1 MVSKAVPLLLNRR
14 TNIIHGFINYD
25 RLLWAVNLED
35 FKMRLYDLQ
44 KVWDSDV
51 VKWLEDSIPELT
63 AYQKE
68 EIRNK
73 EIVRFAPFYFMKRT
87 KKVNNILTR
96 FSVIFLLPV
105 LILLIIGL
113 PINFFIT
120 GKWGYS
126 ERMRWYGKW
135 VSACGL

>member
-1 MVSKAVPLLLNRR
+1 
-14 TNIIHGFINYD
+14 
-25 RLLWAVNLED
+25 
-35 FKMRLYDLQ
+35 MRLYDLQ

-51 VKWLEDSIPELT
+51 VKWLEESIPELT

-68 EIRNK
+68 RIRDK

-87 KKVNNILTR
+87 KKVNNMLTR
-96 FSVIFLLPV
+96 FSVILLLPV

-126 ERMRWYGKW
+126 GKMRWYGKW

>member
-1 MVSKAVPLLLNRR
+1 
-14 TNIIHGFINYD
+14 
-25 RLLWAVNLED
+25 
-35 FKMRLYDLQ
+35 MRLYDLQ

-63 AYQKE
+63 AYQKKN
-68 EIRNK
+68 IRDK

-87 KKVNNILTR
+87 KKVNNKLTR

-105 LILLIIGL
+105 LILLLIGL

-126 ERMRWYGKW
+126 EKMRWYGKW
-135 VSACGL
+135 VNACGF

>member
-1 MVSKAVPLLLNRR
+1 
-14 TNIIHGFINYD
+14 
-25 RLLWAVNLED
+25 
-35 FKMRLYDLQ
+35 MRLYDLQ

-51 VKWLEDSIPELT
+51 VKWLEDNIPELT

-68 EIRNK
+68 KIRDK

-96 FSVIFLLPV
+96 FSVVLLLPV

-126 ERMRWYGKW
+126 EKMRWYGKW

>member
-1 MVSKAVPLLLNRR
+1 
-14 TNIIHGFINYD
+14 
-25 RLLWAVNLED
+25 
-35 FKMRLYDLQ
+35 MRLYDLQ
-44 KVWDSDV
+44 KVWDCDV

-63 AYQKE
+63 DYQKE
-68 EIRNK
+68 KIRDK

-87 KKVNNILTR
+87 KKVNNVLTR

-126 ERMRWYGKW
+126 EKMRWCGKW

>member
-1 MVSKAVPLLLNRR
+1 
-14 TNIIHGFINYD
+14 
-25 RLLWAVNLED
+25 
-35 FKMRLYDLQ
+35 MRLYDLQ

-68 EIRNK
+68 KIRDN
-73 EIVRFAPFYFMKRT
+73 EIVRFAPFYFMERT

-105 LILLIIGL
+105 LILLLIGL

-126 ERMRWYGKW
+126 EKMRWYGKW
-135 VSACGL
+135 VHACGL